1 MFLKTVWN
9 QGNKIFELNNIIK
22 QYEEE
27 NKGLRDEIDFMQ
39 IDKNRLVRNL
49 KTIIEVG
56 EKNKDAYY
64 FIIEKIKRELAD
76 CESN

>member
-1 MFLKTVWN
+1 MFLKTVIR
-9 QGNKIFELNNIIK
+9 QGNKLIEQNNMIK

-27 NKGLRDEIDFMQ
+27 NQGLRDEIDFMQ

-64 FIIEKIKRELAD
+64 FIIKKKKKELAD
-76 CESN
+76 CESH

>member
-1 MFLKTVWN
+1 MFLKTVIR
-9 QGNKIFELNNIIK
+9 QGNKLIEQNNMTK

-27 NKGLRDEIDFMQ
+27 NQGLRDEIDFMQ

-64 FIIEKIKRELAD
+64 FIIEKIKKELAD
-76 CESN
+76 CESH